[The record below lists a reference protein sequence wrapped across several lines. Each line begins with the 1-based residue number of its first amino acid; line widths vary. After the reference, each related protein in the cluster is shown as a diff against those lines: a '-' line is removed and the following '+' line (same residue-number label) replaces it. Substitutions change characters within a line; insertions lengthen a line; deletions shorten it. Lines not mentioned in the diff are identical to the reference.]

1 MILDIYNLKSILLKS
16 TFSRNSSIYILSS
29 IISSGISFVLLTV
42 LTHYLTKSDF
52 GIIENFIAISTL
64 FTSFMLW
71 GGDISI
77 INYYSEKHQKNVFS
91 NAFIAII
98 NQTIFLLLIVCI
110 LNFEILSINKWLLIS
125 GCLYAFMQATY
136 SVITTSY
143 QLEGKSLSYSIT
155 SVSLSIL
162 NSIITFFL
170 VIYIHNYLSRIIGLI
185 SSSLIIL
192 IIIVFKFYR
201 SKRFNTAISLSSIR
215 NFYIVGFPLV
225 IAQVASWLVERSDRV
240 LVSKI
245 LSLDDLGV
253 YGLGFQ
259 FGMIIL
265 VIQSAISRAW
275 LPYIIEKVKIGQKR
289 KLKKS
294 IFLISLVLFII
305 TVLISIFV
313 FLYIRLFINP
323 AFRDASWIAVIIS
336 LSYYFDGIWKLY
348 NGILVYENNFRFY
361 SMLII
366 ISGICKVCLN
376 IIFISHIGIMGAA
389 ITTLITFFFGFI
401 INYWYVHYKLKW
413 FEI

>member
-1 MILDIYNLKSILLKS
+1 
-16 TFSRNSSIYILSS
+16 
-29 IISSGISFVLLTV
+29 
-42 LTHYLTKSDF
+42 
-52 GIIENFIAISTL
+52 
-64 FTSFMLW
+64 
-71 GGDISI
+71 
-77 INYYSEKHQKNVFS
+77 
-91 NAFIAII
+91 
-98 NQTIFLLLIVCI
+98 
-110 LNFEILSINKWLLIS
+110 
-125 GCLYAFMQATY
+125 
-136 SVITTSY
+136 
-143 QLEGKSLSYSIT
+143 
-155 SVSLSIL
+155 
-162 NSIITFFL
+162 